1 MVESTEERKCI
12 DMERILLS
20 PLPVRLDR
28 DSLMEKN
35 HIPADSD
42 LAEDFADLVAAAD
55 RVLCCKTV
63 LVKAEGPVPF
73 PLPPGSVP
81 AWYYAMT
88 VGREIEEDEDCD
100 YPYLGDVVRQA
111 ALDGAM
117 AYTKAYLRDTLG
129 MKDPV
134 FLNPGSAE
142 GWEDK
147 QINLALAELTG
158 AEEIG
163 IRTDDRGNMTP
174 WYSTVGIFT
183 EA

>member
-1 MVESTEERKCI
+1 
-12 DMERILLS
+12 MERILLS
-20 PLPVRLDR
+20 PLPVSLDTAE
-28 DSLMEKN
+28 LMEKN

-42 LAEDFADLVAAAD
+42 LAEDFADVVEAAN
-55 RVLCCKTV
+55 RVLCCKTI
-63 LVKAEGPVPF
+63 LVKADGPVSF
-73 PLPPGSVP
+73 PLPPGIEP
-81 AWYYAMT
+81 KYFYAMT
-88 VGREIEEDEDCD
+88 VGQEIDEDEDCD

-117 AYTKAYLRDTLG
+117 AYTQDYLRGRLG
-129 MKDPV
+129 LKSV
-134 FLNPGSAE
+134 GFLNPGVE

-147 QINLALAELTG
+147 LINRDVALLTG

-163 IRTDDRGNMTP
+163 IRVDERGNMTP

>member
-1 MVESTEERKCI
+1 
-12 DMERILLS
+12 MERIVLD
-20 PLPVRLDR
+20 PLPVTLDR
-28 DSLMEKN
+28 EKLMELN

-42 LAEDFADLVAAAD
+42 LAEDFADVVEAAS
-55 RVLCCKTV
+55 RVLRCKTI
-63 LVKAEGPVPF
+63 LVKAGEPVDF
-73 PLPPGSVP
+73 PLPPGIEP
-81 AWYYAMT
+81 RYYYAMT
-88 VGREIEEDEDCD
+88 VGREIDEEEDCD

-117 AYTKAYLRDTLG
+117 SYTQDYLRREKG
-129 MKDPV
+129 MDSV
-134 FLNPGSAE
+134 TFLNPGSAE

-147 QINLALAELTG
+147 LVNRAIALLTG

-163 IRTDDRGNMTP
+163 IQVDDRGNMTP

>member
-1 MVESTEERKCI
+1 
-12 DMERILLS
+12 MERIVLS
-20 PLPVRLDR
+20 PLPVTLDR
-28 DSLMEKN
+28 EKLMELN

-42 LAEDFADLVAAAD
+42 LAEDFADLVEAAG
-55 RVLCCKTV
+55 RVLCCKTI
-63 LVKAEGPVPF
+63 LVKAGDPVDF
-73 PLPPGSVP
+73 PLPPGSEP
-81 AWYYAMT
+81 RYYYAMT
-88 VGREIEEDEDCD
+88 VGRELDEDEDCD

-117 AYTKAYLRDTLG
+117 ACTQDYLRRQLG
-129 MKDPV
+129 MQSV
-134 FLNPGSAE
+134 AFLNPGSTE

-147 QINLALAELTG
+147 LINQSIALLTG

-163 IRTDDRGNMTP
+163 IQVDDRGNMTP

>member
-1 MVESTEERKCI
+1 
-12 DMERILLS
+12 MERIVLS
-20 PLPVRLDR
+20 PLPVTLERET
-28 DSLMEKN
+28 LMEQN

-42 LAEDFADLVAAAD
+42 LAEDFSDLLEAAV
-55 RVLCCKTV
+55 RVLKCKTV
-63 LVKAEGPVPF
+63 LVKADIPVSF
-73 PLPPGSVP
+73 PLPPGVEP
-81 AWYYAMT
+81 RYYYAMT
-88 VGREIEEDEDCD
+88 VGREIDEEEDCD

-117 AYTKAYLRDTLG
+117 ARTQDYLRREKG
-129 MKDPV
+129 MKSV
-134 FLNPGSAE
+134 RFLNPGSEE

-147 QINLALAELTG
+147 LLNRDIALLTG

-163 IRTDDRGNMTP
+163 ILVDERGNMTP

>member
-1 MVESTEERKCI
+1 
-12 DMERILLS
+12 MERILLS
-20 PLPVRLDR
+20 PLPVELDK

-42 LAEDFADLVAAAD
+42 LAEEFADLVEAAKK
-55 RVLCCKTV
+55 VLCCKAV
-63 LVKAEGPVPF
+63 LVRASEPVSF
-73 PLPPGSVP
+73 PLPGGP
-81 AWYYAMT
+81 APEWYYAMT
-88 VGREIEEDEDCD
+88 VGREIDEDEDCD

-117 AYTKAYLRDTLG
+117 AYTQAYLREKCG
-129 MKDPV
+129 MASV
-134 FLNPGSAE
+134 AFQNPGSAE
-142 GWEDK
+142 DWADK
-147 QINLALAELTG
+147 LVNRDVALLTG

-163 IRTDDRGNMTP
+163 IRVDERGNMTP

>member
-1 MVESTEERKCI
+1 
-12 DMERILLS
+12 MERILLS
-20 PLPVRLDR
+20 PLPVTLDTAE
-28 DSLMEKN
+28 LMEKN

-42 LAEDFADLVAAAD
+42 LAEDFSDLTAEANK
-55 RVLCCKTV
+55 VLRCKTV
-63 LVKAEGPVPF
+63 LVKADGPVPF
-73 PLPPGSVP
+73 PLPPGVTP

-147 QINLALAELTG
+147 LINKDIAALTKAED
-158 AEEIG
+158 IG
-163 IRTDDRGNMTP
+163 ILVDDRGNMTP

>member
-1 MVESTEERKCI
+1 
-12 DMERILLS
+12 MERILLS
-20 PLPVRLDR
+20 PLPVTLDR
-28 DSLMEKN
+28 EKLMELN

-42 LAEDFADLVAAAD
+42 LAEDFADVVEAAS
-55 RVLCCKTV
+55 RVLCCKTI
-63 LVKAEGPVPF
+63 LVKADGPVSF
-73 PLPPGSVP
+73 PLPAGIEPKY
-81 AWYYAMT
+81 YYAMT
-88 VGREIEEDEDCD
+88 VGRELDEEEDCD

-117 AYTKAYLRDTLG
+117 AYTQDYLRQLG
-129 MKDPV
+129 LKNV
-134 FLNPGSAE
+134 SFLNPGVE

-147 QINLALAELTG
+147 LISLDVALLTG

-163 IRTDDRGNMTP
+163 IQVDDRGNMTP

>member
-1 MVESTEERKCI
+1 
-12 DMERILLS
+12 MERILLS
-20 PLPVRLDR
+20 PLPVTLDTE
-28 DSLMEKN
+28 SLMEKN

-42 LAEDFADLVAAAD
+42 LAEDFADLAAAAR

-63 LVKAEGPVPF
+63 LVKAEEPVSF
-73 PLPPGSVP
+73 PLPEGVKP

-88 VGREIEEDEDCD
+88 GGREIEEDEDCD

-117 AYTKAYLRDTLG
+117 DATKAYLREKLG
-129 MKDPV
+129 MKEPV

-147 QINLALAELTG
+147 RINLALAALTG

>member
-1 MVESTEERKCI
+1 
-12 DMERILLS
+12 MERILLS
-20 PLPVRLDR
+20 PLPVSLDTAE
-28 DSLMEKN
+28 LMEKN

-42 LAEDFADLVAAAD
+42 LAEDFSDLVAEANK
-55 RVLCCKTV
+55 VLRCKTV
-63 LVKAEGPVPF
+63 LVKADIPAPF
-73 PLPPGSVP
+73 PLPPGAVP

-111 ALDGAM
+111 ALDAAM
-117 AYTKAYLRDTLG
+117 EYTKAYLKDALG

-147 QINLALAELTG
+147 KINLALAALTG

>member
-1 MVESTEERKCI
+1 
-12 DMERILLS
+12 MERIVLS
-20 PLPVRLDR
+20 PLPVTLEREA
-28 DSLMEKN
+28 LMEKN

-42 LAEDFADLVAAAD
+42 LAEDFADVVEAAG
-55 RVLCCKTV
+55 RVLRCKTI
-63 LVKAEGPVPF
+63 LVKAGEPVDF
-73 PLPPGSVP
+73 PLPEGVEPRY
-81 AWYYAMT
+81 YYAMT
-88 VGREIEEDEDCD
+88 VGREIDEDEDCD

-129 MKDPV
+129 MKDPI

-147 QINLALAELTG
+147 LVNRAIALLTG
-158 AEEIG
+158 ADEIG
-163 IRTDDRGNMTP
+163 IQVDDRGNMTP

>member
-1 MVESTEERKCI
+1 
-12 DMERILLS
+12 MERIVLS
-20 PLPVRLDR
+20 PLPVTLDR
-28 DSLMEKN
+28 EKLMEEN

-42 LAEDFADLVAAAD
+42 LAEDFGDVVEAAS
-55 RVLCCKTV
+55 RVLCCKTI
-63 LVKAEGPVPF
+63 LVKAGEPVDF
-73 PLPPGSVP
+73 PLPPGVE
-81 AWYYAMT
+81 AKYYYAMT
-88 VGREIEEDEDCD
+88 VGRELDEEEDCD

-117 AYTKAYLRDTLG
+117 AYTQDYLRRELG
-129 MKDPV
+129 MKSV
-134 FLNPGSAE
+134 RFLNPGSAE

-147 QINLALAELTG
+147 LINRGIALLTK

-163 IRTDDRGNMTP
+163 IQVDDRGNMTP

>member
-1 MVESTEERKCI
+1 
-12 DMERILLS
+12 MERIVLS
-20 PLPVRLDR
+20 PLPVTLEREK
-28 DSLMEKN
+28 LMEQN

-42 LAEDFADLVAAAD
+42 LAEDFADLLEAAG
-55 RVLCCKTV
+55 RVLKCKTV
-63 LVKAEGPVPF
+63 LVKADEPVSF
-73 PLPPGSVP
+73 PLPAGVEPK
-81 AWYYAMT
+81 YFYAMT
-88 VGREIEEDEDCD
+88 VGRELDEEEDCD

-117 AYTKAYLRDTLG
+117 AYTQDYLRRELG
-129 MKDPV
+129 MNSV
-134 FLNPGSAE
+134 AFLNPGSAE

-147 QINLALAELTG
+147 LVTREIALLTG

-163 IRTDDRGNMTP
+163 IRVDERGNMTP

>member
-1 MVESTEERKCI
+1 
-12 DMERILLS
+12 MERILLS
-20 PLPVRLDR
+20 PLPVTLDR
-28 DSLMEKN
+28 EKLMELN

-42 LAEDFADLVAAAD
+42 LAEDFADVLEAAN
-55 RVLCCKTV
+55 RVLCCKTI
-63 LVKAEGPVPF
+63 LVKADGPVSF
-73 PLPPGSVP
+73 PLPAGIEPKY
-81 AWYYAMT
+81 YYAMT
-88 VGREIEEDEDCD
+88 VGRELDEEEDCD

-117 AYTKAYLRDTLG
+117 AYTQDYLRQLG
-129 MKDPV
+129 LKNV
-134 FLNPGSAE
+134 SFLNPGVA

-147 QINLALAELTG
+147 LISRDVALLTG

-163 IRTDDRGNMTP
+163 IQVDDRGNMTP

>member
-1 MVESTEERKCI
+1 
-12 DMERILLS
+12 MERIVLD
-20 PLPVRLDR
+20 PLPVTLDR
-28 DSLMEKN
+28 EKLMELN

-42 LAEDFADLVAAAD
+42 LAEDFADVVEAAGN
-55 RVLCCKTV
+55 VLRCKTI
-63 LVKAEGPVPF
+63 LVKAGEPVDF
-73 PLPPGSVP
+73 PLPPGIEP
-81 AWYYAMT
+81 KYYYAMT
-88 VGREIEEDEDCD
+88 VGREIDEEEDCD

-117 AYTKAYLRDTLG
+117 SYTQDYLRREKG
-129 MKDPV
+129 MDSV
-134 FLNPGSAE
+134 AFLNPGSAE

-147 QINLALAELTG
+147 LVNRAIALLTG

-163 IRTDDRGNMTP
+163 IQVDDRGNMTP

>member
-1 MVESTEERKCI
+1 
-12 DMERILLS
+12 MERIVLD
-20 PLPVRLDR
+20 PLPVTLDR
-28 DSLMEKN
+28 EKLMEAN

-42 LAEDFADLVAAAD
+42 LAEDFADVVEAAS
-55 RVLCCKTV
+55 RVLRCKTI
-63 LVKAEGPVPF
+63 LVKAGGPVDF
-73 PLPPGSVP
+73 PLPPGIEP
-81 AWYYAMT
+81 KYYYAMT
-88 VGREIEEDEDCD
+88 VGREIDEEEDCD

-117 AYTKAYLRDTLG
+117 SYTQEYLRREKG
-129 MKDPV
+129 MDSAD

-147 QINLALAELTG
+147 LINKNIAALTKAED
-158 AEEIG
+158 IG
-163 IRTDDRGNMTP
+163 ILVDDRGNMTP

>member
-1 MVESTEERKCI
+1 
-12 DMERILLS
+12 MERIVLS
-20 PLPVRLDR
+20 PLPVTLDR
-28 DSLMEKN
+28 EKLMEQN

-42 LAEDFADLVAAAD
+42 LAEDFADLVEAAG

-63 LVKAEGPVPF
+63 LVKAGEPVSF
-73 PLPPGSVP
+73 PLPPGIEP
-81 AWYYAMT
+81 KYYYAMT
-88 VGREIEEDEDCD
+88 VGRELDEDEDCD

-117 AYTKAYLRDTLG
+117 ACTRDYLRGQLG
-129 MKDPV
+129 MKSV
-134 FLNPGSAE
+134 RFLNPGSAE

-147 QINLALAELTG
+147 RINRDIAALTG
-158 AEEIG
+158 AGEIG
-163 IRTDDRGNMTP
+163 IQTDDRGNMTP

>member
-1 MVESTEERKCI
+1 
-12 DMERILLS
+12 MERILLS
-20 PLPVRLDR
+20 PLPVTLDTAE
-28 DSLMEKN
+28 LMEKN

-42 LAEDFADLVAAAD
+42 LAEDFSDLTAEANK
-55 RVLCCKTV
+55 VLCCKTV
-63 LVKAEGPVPF
+63 LVKADGPVSF
-73 PLPPGSVP
+73 PLPSGVTP

-147 QINLALAELTG
+147 RINLALAAFTG